1 MIAIQKHT
9 TSSRPKPEQKPS
21 TSSYRL
27 QGIVDC
33 SLLNKLAD
41 THPDDKDT
49 NSFDLL
55 IQFLYF
61 VFKK

>member
-1 MIAIQKHT
+1 MIATQKHS
-9 TSSRPKPEQKPS
+9 TSSRRKAEQKPS

-41 THPDDKDT
+41 TPGDKDT

-55 IQFLYF
+55 FQFLY
-61 VFKK
+61 VS